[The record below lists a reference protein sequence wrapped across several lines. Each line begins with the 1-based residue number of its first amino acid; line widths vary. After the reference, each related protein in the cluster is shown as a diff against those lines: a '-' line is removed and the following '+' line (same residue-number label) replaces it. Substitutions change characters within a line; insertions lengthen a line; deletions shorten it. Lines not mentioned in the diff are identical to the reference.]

1 LRAVRWAWQWAGTS
15 GPIHLK
21 SGGKYHLKVYNGD
34 IPDPDYQPHFFSGIL
49 EFGVSGAQLP
59 WNPNGSG
66 NGPPYYADFTAPVV
80 TQSKSYGFSCT
91 EFYCGPVTK
100 HESML
105 GAVIVDP

>member
-1 LRAVRWAWQWAGTS
+1 LRAVRWAWQWIGIT

-80 TQSKSYGFSCT
+80 TQSTSYAFSCT
-91 EFYCGPVTK
+91 QFYCGPVTK
-100 HESML
+100 HESMV
-105 GAVIVDP
+105 GTVIVDP